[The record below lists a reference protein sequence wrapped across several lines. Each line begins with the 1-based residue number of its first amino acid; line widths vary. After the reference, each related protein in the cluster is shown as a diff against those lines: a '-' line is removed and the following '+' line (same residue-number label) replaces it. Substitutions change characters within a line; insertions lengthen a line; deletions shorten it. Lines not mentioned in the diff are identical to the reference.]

1 MMILVSHL
9 SLDQKAVETTE
20 VGLHLEHILQRTAF
34 GQDSLAAAAGS
45 RFCERLRL
53 ENQVERARGRPE
65 VSCWFCTYTH
75 RWVPTCACT
84 HITPPH
90 PMKTV
95 IRTVHRNPPGP
106 PPWPAPAEDSTA
118 RGEKTDEARGSS
130 QGSTSHPKNLGG
142 PRQYNKKDGVW
153 TWAKCNTIHPHERC
167 QPHPLFYKTT

>member
-65 VSCWFCTYTH
+65 VSFWFCTYTH
-75 RWVPTCACT
+75 R
-84 HITPPH
+84 
-90 PMKTV
+90 
-95 IRTVHRNPPGP
+95 
-106 PPWPAPAEDSTA
+106 
-118 RGEKTDEARGSS
+118 
-130 QGSTSHPKNLGG
+130 
-142 PRQYNKKDGVW
+142 
-153 TWAKCNTIHPHERC
+153 
-167 QPHPLFYKTT
+167 